1 METKI
6 TIPLPPIT
14 KKNSQRIAVRN
25 GRPFILPSEAYKRY
39 EEAAG
44 WYIRHIE
51 PPITEP
57 VNVQCIYY
65 MPTKR
70 RCDLVNLL
78 EATLDVLVKYHVL
91 ADDNAQIVVSHDGSR
106 VLYDKE
112 HPRTE
117 IEIRAVEI

>member
-6 TIPLPPIT
+6 TIPLPPVT
-14 KKNSQRIAVRN
+14 KKNSQRIAVQN
-25 GRPFILPSEAYKRY
+25 GRPFILPSEAFKRY

-44 WYIRHIE
+44 WYIRRRE
-51 PPITEP
+51 LPITEP

-78 EATLDVLVKYHVL
+78 EATMDILVKYHVL
-91 ADDNAQIVVSHDGSR
+91 EDDNAGIVVSHDGSC

-117 IEIRAVEI
+117 IEIRSVRI

>member
-70 RCDLVNLL
+70 QCDLVNLL
-78 EATLDVLVKYHVL
+78 EATLDILVKYHVL
-91 ADDNAQIVVSHDGSR
+91 ADDNAQIVVSHDGSC

-117 IEIRAVEI
+117 IEIRSVRI

>member
-70 RCDLVNLL
+70 QCDLVNLL
-78 EATLDVLVKYHVL
+78 EATLDILVKYHVL
-91 ADDNAQIVVSHDGSR
+91 ADDNAQIVVSHDGSC

-117 IEIRAVEI
+117 IEIRSVII

>member
-39 EEAAG
+39 EEAVG
-44 WYIRHIE
+44 WYIRRIE

-57 VNVQCIYY
+57 VNVKCIYY

-78 EATLDVLVKYHVL
+78 EATLDILVKYHVL
-91 ADDNAQIVVSHDGSR
+91 ADDNAGIVVSHDGSC

-117 IEIRAVEI
+117 IEIRSVRI